1 MSPGTTHKN
10 ARVAQLVEHHLA
22 KVGVAGSSPVSRSF
36 NIKNEVIQMGDL
48 IFCIKEHFTSRR
60 DDLSRLAKPRRD
72 ASLIPSRAFLI
83 NEAHTGLEGSRSR
96 LPARSVLLLRRGVH
110 WTPAPRLAQMSVMS
124 PYSRRARGTQGVQLW
139 YGCCFRCTVSP
150 FIS

>member
-1 MSPGTTHKN
+1 MLDKSVLCASGS
-10 ARVAQLVEHHLA
+10 
-22 KVGVAGSSPVSRSF
+22 VGGAPPCQGGGRGF
-36 NIKNEVIQMGDL
+36 E
-48 IFCIKEHFTSRR
+48 
-60 DDLSRLAKPRRD
+60 SRLALL
-72 ASLIPSRAFLI
+72 LIKRTYPKWICPFLI
-83 NEAHTGLEGSRSR
+83 NEAHTALEGSRSR